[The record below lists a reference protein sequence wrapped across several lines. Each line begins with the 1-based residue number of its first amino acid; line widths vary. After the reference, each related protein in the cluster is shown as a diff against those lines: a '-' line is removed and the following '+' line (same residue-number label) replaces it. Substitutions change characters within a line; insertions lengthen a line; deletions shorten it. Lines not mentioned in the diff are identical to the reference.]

1 MVTSQPIVTSISQ
14 DLSQSSSTSASIPS
28 LVPLKHDTSVA
39 SVSLGRGFLP
49 YATLQSRHSQA
60 APSKV
65 VLFSSPSITG
75 AQVTPDLGADVSETG
90 VIVLRSGIFSS
101 GFIADHNRYLLVSL
115 PRVKISTQFEPH
127 LRQASIKRLQNV
139 MTEFQHSIGRPEV
152 AVVREELKDVLLETY
167 KQAVTAPET
176 RSFATAVSMIQ
187 GFLRPHW
194 SNLPQDKVAG
204 IADKLTWLDS
214 QHDLGTATLTKFY
227 RDLANVVGSQI
238 SVEAPLIEDADE
250 DDD

>member
-1 MVTSQPIVTSISQ
+1 MAAGFCPMRRSNRGIRRQPRRK
-14 DLSQSSSTSASIPS
+14 LC
-28 LVPLKHDTSVA
+28 
-39 SVSLGRGFLP
+39 FF
-49 YATLQSRHSQA
+49 QA
-60 APSKV
+60 PQ
-65 VLFSSPSITG
+65 LL

-194 SNLPQDKVAG
+194 SNLASG
-204 IADKLTWLDS
+204 
-214 QHDLGTATLTKFY
+214 
-227 RDLANVVGSQI
+227 
-238 SVEAPLIEDADE
+238 
-250 DDD
+250 